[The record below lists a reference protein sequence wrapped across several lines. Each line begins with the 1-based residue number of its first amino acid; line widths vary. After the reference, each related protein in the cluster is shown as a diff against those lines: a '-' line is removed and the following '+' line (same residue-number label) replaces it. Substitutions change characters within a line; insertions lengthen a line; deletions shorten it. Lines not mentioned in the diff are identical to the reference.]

1 MPGLALC
8 SHPGPSGPVCRVATL
23 FSFPSPDRLNS
34 PLLLWPQPFSPEGY
48 ASDPSLCQLYVS
60 SFPCRRCSPLVQDF
74 WASVLWAFRG
84 LSPGSLWGG
93 AVPCTA
99 GCVAASLGPC
109 HYPSVAPH
117 FPPPPPIPRY
127 NNLQCLQTLLT
138 IPLGQNCPVE
148 NHCSNSFC
156 FTCSSC
162 LLSIYH
168 VEDTRYFLGFM

>member
-1 MPGLALC
+1 MRQASPSAPTRGLRA
-8 SHPGPSGPVCRVATL
+8 PSAELPPY
-23 FSFPSPDRLNS
+23 FPSPLLTVSTVHCFSGHRPS
-34 PLLLWPQPFSPEGY
+34 PPKGTLLTLLY
-48 ASDPSLCQLYVS
+48 VYVS

-117 FPPPPPIPRY
+117 FPPPPIPCY
-127 NNLQCLQTLLT
+127 NNLQCLETLLT